1 MLMVFIPDYA
11 VLISYTIAVIALTL
25 TPGPDMTL
33 FLGKTLA
40 RGKVAGI
47 AAFLGASAGL
57 LVHTFVVAIGL
68 SALISASATAFLILK
83 IVGCLYLLYLAYDA
97 VRNGSSFSVQHEGG
111 SRDGIFGIFL
121 KGLWIN
127 LLNPKIIVFFV
138 TFFPQFVSSNDPNA
152 AYKFLFLGVMF
163 VVIATPFCLGLILSA
178 DQIARFL
185 KGSPKALRFV
195 DWFFASVLGGFA
207 LKLLF
212 TKAN

>member
-1 MLMVFIPDYA
+1 MAFIPEYS

-40 RGKVAGI
+40 QGKAAGI
-47 AAFLGASAGL
+47 AAYLGASSGL
-57 LVHTFVVAIGL
+57 LVHTIIVAIGL

-83 IVGCLYLLYLAYDA
+83 IIGCVYLLYLAYDA
-97 VRNGSSFSVQHEGG
+97 VRNGSSFSVQQDQTSKVAVSGV
-111 SRDGIFGIFL
+111 FL

-138 TFFPQFVSSNDPNA
+138 TFFPQFVSANDPDA
-152 AYKFLFLGVMF
+152 PYKFVFLGVMF
-163 VVIATPFCLGLILSA
+163 VVVASPICLALILSA
-178 DQIARFL
+178 DKISRFL
-185 KGSPKALRFV
+185 KGSPRVLRFV
-195 DWFFASVLGGFA
+195 DWLFATVLGAFA